1 MTFLTPSDGT
11 PPAWLYRLTSSAGAG
26 AACAQKGLS
35 CLRGRDHSLV
45 RVRDYVR
52 SLPVFADVIRDF
64 DADSLPDVPADLF
77 GAWLRAAV
85 EDGIPEPH
93 A

>member
-1 MTFLTPSDGT
+1 
-11 PPAWLYRLTSSAGAG
+11 
-26 AACAQKGLS
+26 
-35 CLRGRDHSLV
+35 
-45 RVRDYVR
+45 VRDYVR